1 MMVFPKGFGKLNP
14 MGHKA
19 ALHGEVAESVADEN
33 GDLDPD
39 DLA

>member
-19 ALHGEVAESVADEN
+19 ALHGEVADEN